1 MFVEESASFRREVT
15 VTATLVPAR
24 LAVEEL
30 TVMVL
35 DETEYQVVA
44 ASVGLNVSVS
54 VGVAQAASGIATV

>member
-1 MFVEESASFRREVT
+1 MFVEESASFRIEVT